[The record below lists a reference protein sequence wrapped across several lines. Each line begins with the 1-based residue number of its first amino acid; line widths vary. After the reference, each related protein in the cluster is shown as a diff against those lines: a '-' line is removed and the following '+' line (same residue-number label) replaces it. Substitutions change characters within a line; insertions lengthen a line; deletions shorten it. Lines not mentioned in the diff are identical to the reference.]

1 MSSRVPSTF
10 ADMVRVNI
18 ILLARLV
25 GILVCRRAGSRYV
38 FGSTG
43 VAVFVK
49 RCVPRVRAGL
59 CIRLLHGAAPQLDP
73 AATATA
79 LEMTL
84 LTAAA
89 APAPS

>member
-10 ADMVRVNI
+10 ADTVRVNI
-18 ILLARLV
+18 TLLARLV
-25 GILVCRRAGSRYV
+25 GILVCHHAGSRYV
-38 FGSTG
+38 FGSTRL
-43 VAVFVK
+43 AVFVK
-49 RCVPRVRAGL
+49 CCVTRVRAGL
-59 CIRLLHGAAPQLDP
+59 CIRLRRGAAPQLDL

-79 LEMTL
+79 LEMML